1 MLIFHEGNIPEEHQ
15 QYINSKSP
23 EVYNFIDVSEDF
35 KYDKSIISEVP
46 DIERFNI
53 GYRLMCRFNF
63 FHIWKYVN
71 KYDFLIRIDED
82 VIVKK
87 FSKSLLDNLNNNF
100 IFGTADLSSESHEYT
115 NISLPEELKKF
126 LTQLILIF
134 IITYSLIQIFIYQI
148 LSFGIIMTYKFFY
161 VKYQIINYN

>member
-1 MLIFHEGNIPEEHQ
+1 
-15 QYINSKSP
+15 
-23 EVYNFIDVSEDF
+23 
-35 KYDKSIISEVP
+35 
-46 DIERFNI
+46 
-53 GYRLMCRFNF
+53 MCRFNF

-100 IFGTADLSSESHEYT
+100 IFGTANLSSESHEYT
-115 NISLPEELKKF
+115 NISLPEELKK
-126 LTQLILIF
+126 IF
-134 IITYSLIQIFIYQI
+134 DSTDTDFYNHLFLIQIFIYQI
-148 LSFGIIMTYKFFY
+148 LSFGIIMIYKFCY